1 MHGAVR
7 DPPVKSSCPPLPQ
20 EVSLLALDC
29 ATRSYDWGSADAIPG
44 FLRRDADGRR
54 IAEVWVGTHPLGAA
68 RVVDTSG
75 ATRPLT
81 EVSGELGFMLKVL
94 AADRPLSIQV
104 HPDALRAAAGFAA
117 EEQAGIAI
125 DAPERVFKDPH
136 PKPEMVYALSTF
148 DTLVGL
154 RRTSE
159 IMRLLDALDHP
170 LADDLMAGLVE
181 NSGFPGIVRLIE
193 GLLAAPPDAAVVS
206 EVAQA
211 CQKALD
217 AGRDVKRAFETAVEL
232 SESYPGD
239 VGVLISLLM
248 NRLTLQAGEAAYL
261 ATGIIHAHL
270 RGMCLEV
277 MVSSD
282 NVLRAG
288 LTTKHVDPHGLVRCL
303 EEGTSRAARVEPIVF
318 NYSTDVFSPSDDF
331 ALSVTQSSP
340 ADPAG
345 VVLPAS
351 GPRLLVCTGGE
362 VALANR
368 RDEVLRLRRGD
379 VAYADDG
386 DGELRVAGTGEIAQA
401 FVPATDTR
409 GLLFDLL

>member
-1 MHGAVR
+1 MF
-7 DPPVKSSCPPLPQ
+7 
-20 EVSLLALDC
+20 ALEC
-29 ATRSYDWGSADAIPG
+29 ATRSYDWGSPVAIPD

-54 IAEVWVGTHPLGAA
+54 VAELWVGTHPLGTAE
-68 RVVDTSG
+68 VVDAAG
-75 ATRPLT
+75 ERRALT
-81 EVSGELGFMLKVL
+81 EVAGELGFMLKVL

-104 HPDALRAAAGFAA
+104 HPDAARAAAGFAA
-117 EEQAGIAI
+117 EEEAGIPI
-125 DAPERVFKDPH
+125 DAPQRVFKDPY

-159 IMRLLDALDHP
+159 IMRVLHALEHP
-170 LADDLMAGLVE
+170 LAESLMTELVAHT
-181 NSGFPGIVRLIE
+181 GFAGIVRLVE
-193 GLLAAPPDAAVVS
+193 GLLAAPPSPEVVT

-232 SESYPGD
+232 AEAYPGD
-239 VGVLISLLM
+239 VGVLVSLLM

-288 LTTKHVDPHGLVRCL
+288 LTHKHVDPRGLVRCL

-318 NYSTDVFSPSDDF
+318 NHSTDVFSPGGDF
-331 ALSVTQSSP
+331 GLSVTQSSP

-351 GPRLLVCTGGE
+351 GPRLLICTGGS
-362 VALANR
+362 VALVNR
-368 RDEVLRLRRGD
+368 RDEVLRLGRGE
-379 VAYADDG
+379 VAYADDS

-401 FVPATDTR
+401 FVPATDAR
-409 GLLFDLL
+409 GQLFDLL

>member
-1 MHGAVR
+1 
-7 DPPVKSSCPPLPQ
+7 
-20 EVSLLALDC
+20 
-29 ATRSYDWGSADAIPG
+29 
-44 FLRRDADGRR
+44 
-54 IAEVWVGTHPLGAA
+54 VGP
-68 RVVDTSG
+68 SG
-75 ATRPLT
+75 ERRPLT
-81 EVSGELGFMLKVL
+81 EVAGELGFMLKVL

-104 HPDALRAAAGFAA
+104 HPDAPRAAAGYAA
-117 EEQAGIAI
+117 EEEAGIAI
-125 DAPERVFKDPH
+125 GAPERVFKDPH
-136 PKPEMVYALSTF
+136 PKPEMVYALTTF

-159 IMRLLDALDHP
+159 IMRLLHALDHP
-170 LADDLMAGLVE
+170 LADELMAGLVE
-181 NSGFPGIVRLIE
+181 NSGFPGIVRLVE
-193 GLLAAPPDAAVVS
+193 GLLAAPPSAEVVTG
-206 EVAQA
+206 VAQA

-217 AGRDVKRAFETAVEL
+217 AGLDVKRAFETAVEL
-232 SESYPGD
+232 AETNPGD
-239 VGVLISLLM
+239 VGVIVSLLM

-288 LTTKHVDPHGLVRCL
+288 LTTKHVDPQGLVRCL

-318 NYSTDVFSPSDDF
+318 NFSTDVFSPCGDF

-379 VAYADDG
+379 AAYADAG

-401 FVPATDTR
+401 FVPATDAR
-409 GLLFDLL
+409 GQLFDLL

>member
-1 MHGAVR
+1 M
-7 DPPVKSSCPPLPQ
+7 
-20 EVSLLALDC
+20 LALNC
-29 ATRSYDWGSADAIPG
+29 PTQSYDWGSTHAIPG
-44 FLRRDADGRR
+44 FQRQEADGSRV
-54 IAEVWVGTHPLGAA
+54 AEVWIGTHPLGTA
-68 RVVDTSG
+68 RIVDDTG
-75 ATRPLT
+75 HGRPLT

-104 HPDALRAAAGFAA
+104 HPDATRAAAGFA
-117 EEQAGIAI
+117 EEEAAGVPL
-125 DAPERVFKDPH
+125 DAPHRVFKDPH

-159 IMRLLDALDHP
+159 IMRILEAVEHP
-170 LADDLMAGLVE
+170 LTDGLMASLVD
-181 NSGFPGIVRLIE
+181 NTGFGGIVKLIE
-193 GLLAAPPDAAVVS
+193 GLLAAPPTPEVVT
-206 EVAQA
+206 EVAAA

-217 AGRDVKRAFETAVEL
+217 DGRDVKRAYETAVSL
-232 SESYPGD
+232 ADSSPGD
-239 VGVLISLLM
+239 VGVIISLLL

-270 RGMCLEV
+270 RGLCLEV

-288 LTTKHVDPHGLVRCL
+288 LTTKHIDTQGLVRCL
-303 EEGTSRAARVEPIVF
+303 AEGTSRAARVEPLVF
-318 NYSTDVFSPSDDF
+318 NYSTDVFSPGGDF

-351 GPRLLVCTGGE
+351 GARLLVCTGGE
-362 VALANR
+362 VALVNR
-368 RDEVLRLRRGD
+368 RDQVLRLGRGD
-379 VAYADDG
+379 AAYADDS

-401 FVPATDTR
+401 FVPGTDAR
-409 GLLFDLL
+409 GQLFDLL